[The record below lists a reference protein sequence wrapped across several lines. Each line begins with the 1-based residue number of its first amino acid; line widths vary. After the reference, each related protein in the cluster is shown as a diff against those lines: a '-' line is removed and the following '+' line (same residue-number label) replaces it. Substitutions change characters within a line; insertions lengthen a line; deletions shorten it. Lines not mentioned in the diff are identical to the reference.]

1 VLITDDAKVEELF
14 KEVAG
19 YIALGVE
26 VIAALV
32 IACGAGQA
40 VFGLL
45 RRTRPDRLRPFADK
59 KAVWQRFGVWLL
71 LGLEFELAADIVRSA
86 IAPTWEQI
94 GQLASIA
101 VIRTFLNYFL
111 EKDLEKSAERAEEE
125 AVHLSSRPAEV
136 GAD

>member
-1 VLITDDAKVEELF
+1 MEELF

-26 VIAALV
+26 VVAALV
-32 IACGAGQA
+32 IAYGAGEA

-45 RRTRPDRLRPFADK
+45 FRRTRPHNLHPFADK

-94 GQLASIA
+94 GQLAAIA
-101 VIRTFLNYFL
+101 AIRTFLNYFL
-111 EKDLEKSAERAEEE
+111 EKDVEKSAERA
-125 AVHLSSRPAEV
+125 AVAETNV
-136 GAD
+136 M

>member
-1 VLITDDAKVEELF
+1 MVEELF

-45 RRTRPDRLRPFADK
+45 LRRARPDGLHPFADK

-71 LGLEFELAADIVRSA
+71 LGLEFELAADIVRST

-94 GQLASIA
+94 GQLAAIA

-111 EKDLEKSAERAEEE
+111 EKDIEKSAERAEEE
-125 AVHLSSRPAEV
+125 AVHLSSLPAEV

>member
-1 VLITDDAKVEELF
+1 MEELF

-32 IACGAGQA
+32 IAYGAGEA
-40 VFGLL
+40 VGGLL
-45 RRTRPDRLRPFADK
+45 FRRARPDSLHPFADK
-59 KAVWQRFGVWLL
+59 RAVWQRFGVWLL

-94 GQLASIA
+94 GQLAAIA
-101 VIRTFLNYFL
+101 AIRTFLNYFL
-111 EKDLEKSAERAEEE
+111 EKDVEKSSERTTSEDAP
-125 AVHLSSRPAEV
+125 AASRPTVLGAE
-136 GAD
+136 